1 MPYTLTPRELYREV
15 EQLSAELAESQRINR
30 ELEDA
35 LEVAQDELRDLK
47 AVCEGMRHHAAEMT
61 TAGNASCCAKHTARF
76 LDASFREWDE
86 ADDNE
91 REWDE

>member
-35 LEVAQDELRDLK
+35 LEVAQDEARDAR
-47 AVCEGMRHHAAEMT
+47 AVIEAARHRAAQM
-61 TAGNASCCAKHTARF
+61 AAASGGCCARHTARF

>member
-1 MPYTLTPRELYREV
+1 MSAPVTPLQQARLDIDTH
-15 EQLSAELAESQRINR
+15 LAELAESQRINR

-35 LEVAQDELRDLK
+35 LEIAEDRLRDLK

-86 ADDNE
+86 VNESE
-91 REWDE
+91 REVR